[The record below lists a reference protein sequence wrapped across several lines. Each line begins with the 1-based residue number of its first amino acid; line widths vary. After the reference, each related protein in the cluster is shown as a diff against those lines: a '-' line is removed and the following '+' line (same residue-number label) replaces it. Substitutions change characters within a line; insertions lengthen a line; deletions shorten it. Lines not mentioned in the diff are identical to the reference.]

1 MKWVAPMASG
11 RANLRSRMLQKIIS
25 LISFIWLIGTLCEV
39 NFTSKDDGVSY
50 DVRGCHLNILV
61 MDFRSNG
68 KRTNVVHDRSKRFLG
83 LRLAKYSNSTVTFQL
98 SRLAQCGDINPN
110 PGTSKIL
117 KCSSCERTIAKN
129 HRNLHCLSC
138 SSHMH
143 NKCGNVRP
151 SRFLKIVSGIIA
163 GCSLFSDLPFN
174 NWNGFE
180 IAQEFEFEDNL
191 HPVSNNNNIF
201 QHISHGG
208 LPSQNQNESAL
219 FADRNVYTKEVL
231 LCHLII
237 SSIQNKFEELAMLIK
252 NS

>member
-1 MKWVAPMASG
+1 MASG

-110 PGTSKIL
+110 PGPAKL
-117 KCSSCERTIAKN
+117 KSSSCERTIAKT
-129 HRNLHCLSC
+129 HRNLQCSSC

-143 NKCGNVRP
+143 IKCGNVRP
-151 SRFLKIVSGIIA
+151 NQFLQIVSGIIA
-163 GCSLFSDLPFN
+163 SLKCPGCSLFSELPFN
-174 NWNGFE
+174 NLNGFE
-180 IAQEFEFEDNL
+180 IAQ
-191 HPVSNNNNIF
+191 
-201 QHISHGG
+201 
-208 LPSQNQNESAL
+208 
-219 FADRNVYTKEVL
+219 
-231 LCHLII
+231 
-237 SSIQNKFEELAMLIK
+237 
-252 NS
+252 